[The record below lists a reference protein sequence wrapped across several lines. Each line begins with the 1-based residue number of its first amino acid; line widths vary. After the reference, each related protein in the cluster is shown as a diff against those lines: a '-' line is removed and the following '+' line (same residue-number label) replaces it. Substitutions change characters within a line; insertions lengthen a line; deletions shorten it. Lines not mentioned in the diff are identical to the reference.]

1 MFKTQFDKH
10 DRIFQN
16 PGSPVKVTYAPQYD
30 KNGVLDL
37 VVSGQENLYDYIQ
50 SFAESCDI
58 HVLLDRYRDGD
69 ASVLSRVQGF
79 YGDVTDM
86 PKTYAEVLNSVIA
99 GENAFMK
106 LPVEIRAEFNHS
118 FAEWM
123 AAMDQPNFV
132 ERMSKFDKKA
142 SVSTDTT
149 EGRVSTEQ
157 NQEGGKSE

>member
-10 DRIFQN
+10 ERIFQN
-16 PGSPVKVTYAPQYD
+16 SGSPVKVTYAPQYD

-58 HVLLDRYRDGD
+58 HVLL
-69 ASVLSRVQGF
+69 GF
-79 YGDVTDM
+79 YGYVTDM

-132 ERMSKFDKKA
+132 ELMTKFDKKA

-157 NQEGGKSE
+157 SQEGGKTE

>member
-10 DRIFQN
+10 ERIFQN

-106 LPVEIRAEFNHS
+106 
-118 FAEWM
+118 
-123 AAMDQPNFV
+123 
-132 ERMSKFDKKA
+132 
-142 SVSTDTT
+142 
-149 EGRVSTEQ
+149 
-157 NQEGGKSE
+157 

>member
-30 KNGVLDL
+30 KNGVLEL

-58 HVLLDRYRDGD
+58 HVLLARYNDGD
-69 ASVLSRVQGF
+69 ESILSRVQGF

-106 LPVEIRAEFNHS
+106 LPVEVRAEFNHS

-123 AAMDQPNFV
+123 AAMDQPDFV
-132 ERMSKFDKKA
+132 QRMSKFDRNS
-142 SVSTDTT
+142 SVSPDTT
-149 EGRVSTEQ
+149 EGRVRTEQ
-157 NQEGGKSE
+157 REEGGPTE

>member
-10 DRIFQN
+10 ERIFQN
-16 PGSPVKVTYAPQYD
+16 SGSPVKVTYAPQYD

-79 YGDVTDM
+79 SLRPEDMLLIFQATWQSLSVTISWHVFSIHT
-86 PKTYAEVLNSVIA
+86 PHYTFGYV
-99 GENAFMK
+99 
-106 LPVEIRAEFNHS
+106 
-118 FAEWM
+118 
-123 AAMDQPNFV
+123 
-132 ERMSKFDKKA
+132 
-142 SVSTDTT
+142 
-149 EGRVSTEQ
+149 
-157 NQEGGKSE
+157 